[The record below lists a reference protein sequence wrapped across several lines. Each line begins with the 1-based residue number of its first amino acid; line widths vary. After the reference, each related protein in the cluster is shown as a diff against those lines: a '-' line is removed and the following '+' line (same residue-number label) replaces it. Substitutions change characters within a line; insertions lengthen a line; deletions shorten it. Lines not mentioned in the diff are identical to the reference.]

1 MKIKKPFEKLP
12 RRIIKQVSP
21 PQKKKL
27 STSSG
32 CFFSPSKNS
41 VADKR
46 LGHTEI
52 HQVEKKNFCDFER
65 VRILTEVCN
74 FQLKWL
80 RFFFMS
86 NFMRILLVIFCS
98 KGAVTQESCDSGN
111 SVCSAVKTGKILLRE
126 WMMSQFLLVTIS
138 EIGYIVQ

>member
-1 MKIKKPFEKLP
+1 MNMKKHLRCHHEEKT
-12 RRIIKQVSP
+12 KQVSP
-21 PQKKKL
+21 PKKKVVNL
-27 STSSG
+27 
-32 CFFSPSKNS
+32 FRLLFSPSKKRNF
-41 VADKR
+41 VADEQ

-52 HQVEKKNFCDFER
+52 HQVKKKNFCDFER

-126 WMMSQFLLVTIS
+126 WMMPQFLLVTIS
-138 EIGYIVQ
+138 EIGYIV